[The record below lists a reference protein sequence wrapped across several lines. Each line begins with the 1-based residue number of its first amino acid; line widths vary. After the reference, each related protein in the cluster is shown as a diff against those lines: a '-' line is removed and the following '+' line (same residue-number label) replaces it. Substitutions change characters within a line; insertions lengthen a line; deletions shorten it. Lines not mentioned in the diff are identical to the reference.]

1 MKAMNIEAAKWRKGA
16 GDETTVVVVDDATLA
31 RRRRNRNIV
40 IAALVVL
47 IAAAAIAYMTMGGAA
62 EEKAPAKGGPGSAP
76 TVTVVVPGRQDIP
89 AVLSATGSIAARRD
103 LPVGVPGEGGQ
114 VERVLVE
121 PGQWVRAGQALAVIN
136 RSVQTQEAAQLGA
149 SIQVA
154 QADLRLAE
162 PGQWVRAGQALAVIN
177 RSVQTQEAAQLG
189 ASIQVAQADLRLAE
203 QELARASQLVSRGFV
218 SAADV
223 DRKRATRDAAA
234 ARVRVAQAQLGAA
247 RARIGR
253 LDIRA
258 PAAGLVLDRNVEAG
272 QVVGPGTGALFRI
285 AQGGEMELLARLPQT
300 DLARLSVGVPVTVTP
315 VGSASSYQGVV
326 WQLAPTIDAQT
337 RQGEVRILIPY
348 NRELRPGG
356 FASAQIRAG
365 STTAPLLPE
374 SAVLTDDNGTF
385 VMIVGPN
392 STVQRRAV
400 RVGSVTD
407 RGVVVAD
414 GLAGTEQVVES
425 AGAFLNA
432 GERISPNLRAAARR

>member
-1 MKAMNIEAAKWRKGA
+1 MNIESAKFRKGA
-16 GDETTVVVVDDATLA
+16 VEETTVIVDDAALA
-31 RRRRNRNIV
+31 RRRRNRNIIIAVAVLV
-40 IAALVVL
+40 IAA
-47 IAAAAIAYMTMGGAA
+47 AIVFYTMAGGS
-62 EEKAPAKGGPGSAP
+62 EEKAGAAKGGPGAAGAAP
-76 TVTVVVPGRQDIP
+76 SVTVIVPGRQDIP
-89 AVLSATGSIAARRD
+89 AVLSATGSLAARRD

-121 PGQWVRAGQALAVIN
+121 PGQWVQAGQALATIN
-136 RSVQTQEAAQLGA
+136 RAVQSQEAAQLAA
-149 SIQVA
+149 SIQVS
-154 QADLRLAE
+154 QADLRLA
-162 PGQWVRAGQALAVIN
+162 Q
-177 RSVQTQEAAQLG
+177 
-189 ASIQVAQADLRLAE
+189 
-203 QELARASQLVSRGFV
+203 QELDRASQLVSRGFV

-285 AQGGEMELLARLPQT
+285 AQGGEMELIARLPQT
-300 DLARLSVGVPVTVTP
+300 DLARLTVGVPVTVTP
-315 VGSASSYQGVV
+315 VGSTSSYQGRV
-326 WQLAPTIDAQT
+326 WQISPTIDPQT
-337 RQGEVRILIPY
+337 RQGEARILVPY

-356 FASAQIRAG
+356 FASAEIRAG

-374 SAVLTDDNGTF
+374 SSVLTDDNGTY
-385 VMIVGPN
+385 VMVVGPN
-392 STVQRRAV
+392 NTVQRRGV

-407 RGVVVAD
+407 RGVVVAE
-414 GLAGTEQVVES
+414 GLNGNEQVVES

-432 GERISPNLRAAARR
+432 GERIRPELRAAARR

>member
-16 GDETTVVVVDDATLA
+16 VDQTTVVVDDATLA

-40 IAALVVL
+40 IAVLVVL
-47 IAAAAIAYMTMGGAA
+47 IAAAAIAYMMMGGAA

-76 TVTVVVPGRQDIP
+76 TVTVIVPGRQDIP

-149 SIQVA
+149 SI
-154 QADLRLAE
+154 R
-162 PGQWVRAGQALAVIN
+162 
-177 RSVQTQEAAQLG
+177 
-189 ASIQVAQADLRLAE
+189 VAQADLRLAE

-234 ARVRVAQAQLGAA
+234 ARVQVAQAQLGAA